1 MFRTRLVPRI
11 DAARDGCRAVVVKIV
26 MQRAV
31 SRTELLVLEE
41 ERVIKE
47 GEGVEDVEASLSAL
61 VNCKGY

>member
-1 MFRTRLVPRI
+1 
-11 DAARDGCRAVVVKIV
+11 

-47 GEGVEDVEASLSAL
+47 GEGVEDVKASLSAL